1 MTAALFDAVRA
12 LITNS
17 QPLTLAQAH
26 SSHYHRSFMPSIPGI
41 SLHTNG
47 AFRLSAISHQVGV
60 QMRELVGVPIERSIQ
75 GGEDADLPVS
85 IGGDYVLEEMDWTA
99 RQSCFLR
106 LHSVPV
112 NI

>member
-1 MTAALFDAVRA
+1 MTAALVDAARA
-12 LITNS
+12 LIAHW

-26 SSHYHRSFMPSIPGI
+26 SPHYHRSFMPSIPGI

-60 QMRELVGVPIERSIQ
+60 PIKRPIQ

-85 IGGDYVLEEMDWTA
+85 IGGDYVLEGMDWTA

-106 LHSVPV
+106 LHSAPV

>member
-1 MTAALFDAVRA
+1 MTAALVDAARA
-12 LITNS
+12 LIAHR
-17 QPLTLAQAH
+17 QPLMPVQTH
-26 SSHYHRSFMPSIPGI
+26 GSHYHHRFMPSIPGI

-47 AFRLSAISHQVGV
+47 VFRLSAISHQVGV
-60 QMRELVGVPIERSIQ
+60 PIKRPIQ

-85 IGGDYVLEEMDWTA
+85 IGGDYVLEGMDWTA

-106 LHSVPV
+106 LHSAPV